1 MADKQL
7 DESAWKAFSAKHD
20 IPDGAPLLKALAQ
33 LGRAE
38 KQGPAE
44 VLEALSLLDKQLALL
59 AKAHKANKP
68 VARQLEDMEA
78 ASSDRQKAAAKE
90 LKNAADDDEEA
101 DSPVLLSSKMTPLL
115 RELRK
120 GEARM
125 AAMVCTAGRETA
137 VLIMRRAISPARRA
151 LLATAVDAKGG
162 AKYLVGDCAYEEGV
176 LTFVLPSASAGLAKR
191 LREALLKQVQLRL
204 KVRVRGDDGALDDDG
219 EDEPPQASEQP
230 ASTPPAPPAPAA
242 AAPAAPAAAAPAAP
256 AAAAVAEF
264 KTRLSAL
271 LPRIKAAQAAGH
283 PAEQDLRLKL
293 GEAGELAK
301 RLRFDAALQLLGE
314 AEALLAKAA
323 SAGAA
328 GPTEALANWGRV
340 RTETIAI
347 LKDLAKKVAAARH
360 EKSAT
365 ALIEV
370 NAVIK
375 NLTAE
380 PSTAQQVAELER
392 WLQQDEVVAD
402 VSAMAQDIRTPL
414 LGALSGLKSAL
425 P

>member
-1 MADKQL
+1 MSDKQL
-7 DESAWKAFSAKHD
+7 DESAWKAFAAKHD

-78 ASSDRQKAAAKE
+78 ASSERQKAAAKQI
-90 LKNAADDDEEA
+90 KSAADDEDAEGA
-101 DSPVLLSSKMTPLL
+101 DSPALLSSKMTPLL

-151 LLATAVDAKGG
+151 LLAAAVDAKGG

-242 AAPAAPAAAAPAAP
+242 AAPAAPAAAA
-256 AAAAVAEF
+256 VAEF

-301 RLRFDAALQLLGE
+301 RLRFEEALQLLGE
-314 AEALLAKAA
+314 AETLLATTTPGGA
-323 SAGAA
+323 SGTGGAA
-328 GPTEALANWGRV
+328 GALANWSRV